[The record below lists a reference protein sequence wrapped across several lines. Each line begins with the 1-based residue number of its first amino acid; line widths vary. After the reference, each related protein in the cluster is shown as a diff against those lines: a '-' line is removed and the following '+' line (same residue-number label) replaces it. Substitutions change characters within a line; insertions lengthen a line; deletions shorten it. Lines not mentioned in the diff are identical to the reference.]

1 MSGRRAP
8 VRFRATLRSKI
19 SSASRPI
26 VPAKPLAAAVAASDV
41 VGPQAHR
48 QDTASVGVPI
58 DGDPTVSEAANVIG
72 RTGLVS
78 RVVTRW
84 MFDISS
90 SSKHLIRKR
99 LLVTWPFFTRSE
111 NMP

>member
-1 MSGRRAP
+1 MGFKRCQRRRELSSKSAMA
-8 VRFRATLRSKI
+8 ATFPSTRC
-19 SSASRPI
+19 
-26 VPAKPLAAAVAASDV
+26 V

-58 DGDPTVSEAANVIG
+58 DGDPIVSGAANGIG

-84 MFDISS
+84 GDDNTLPV
-90 SSKHLIRKR
+90 H
-99 LLVTWPFFTRSE
+99 
-111 NMP
+111 

>member
-1 MSGRRAP
+1 MWW
-8 VRFRATLRSKI
+8 
-19 SSASRPI
+19 
-26 VPAKPLAAAVAASDV
+26 
-41 VGPQAHR
+41 GPQAPR

-72 RTGLVS
+72 RTGLVN
-78 RVVTRW
+78 R
-84 MFDISS
+84 
-90 SSKHLIRKR
+90 LIRAR

>member
-1 MSGRRAP
+1 MRQSVVSA
-8 VRFRATLRSKI
+8 LRPFLCQP
-19 SSASRPI
+19 PI
-26 VPAKPLAAAVAASDV
+26 VPAKPLAAGDV

-58 DGDPTVSEAANVIG
+58 DGDPTVSGAANGIG

-78 RVVTRW
+78 VVTRW
-84 MFDISS
+84 MVDISS
-90 SSKHLIRKR
+90 SSKHLIRAR